1 MLDLLQFS
9 VATLMNNDL
18 SSARTHKKSGQLIKA
33 IYARLKG
40 KEGRVRG
47 NLMRKRVDFSARSI
61 T

>member
-1 MLDLLQFS
+1 
-9 VATLMNNDL
+9 MNNDL
-18 SSARTHKKSGQLIKA
+18 SSTRTHKKIGQPIKV

-47 NLMRKRVDFSARSI
+47 NLMGKRADFSARSI

>member
-33 IYARLKG
+33 IYAKLKG
-40 KEGRVRG
+40 KEGSYK
-47 NLMRKRVDFSARSI
+47 RKLNEKKS
-61 T
+61 